1 MQLEVYNTI
10 VARLIAYQNSLGL
23 KYIALWN
30 NQFEREKEN
39 VSFGFPCALIE
50 MTNISYTEFT
60 TGIQRYEMDVN
71 IHIGFKSFKTE
82 DTDILTL
89 KQSIN
94 ALLHTYSNAT
104 AQYDTR
110 LLRRSE
116 TQNFDHD
123 DIQDYITTY
132 HVTGKDFGVNNLP
145 QTDADVT
152 TLTLINDPQISNFVI
167 RTDTPIN

>member
-1 MQLEVYNTI
+1 MQLQVYTAIYN
-10 VARLIAYQNSLGL
+10 RLTAYQSQLGL

-39 VSFGFPCALIE
+39 VAFGYPCALIE
-50 MTNISYTEFT
+50 MTNITYEDLS
-60 TGIQRYEMDVN
+60 TGVQRYEMDVN
-71 IHIGFKSFKTE
+71 IHIGFESYKTE

-94 ALLHTYSNAT
+94 AILHTYSSST
-104 AQYDTR
+104 SQYETR

-123 DIQDYITTY
+123 NVQDYITTY
-132 HVTGKDFGVNNLP
+132 HITGKDYGTTTLP
-145 QTDADVT
+145 TVDADVD
-152 TLTLINDPQISNFVI
+152 TLTLINDPQITNFVI
-167 RTDTPIN
+167 RTDEPI